1 MTHSTDVAIVGAG
14 PVGLFAVFECGMLGF
29 RSHVVDTLDAIG
41 GQCSALYPEKPI
53 YDIPGYPQISGGDL
67 VERLEAQA
75 AAVHPVY
82 HLGQRVEKLER
93 LADGH
98 ADGRRF
104 RLATSK
110 GEVIEAGAVIIAAG
124 AGAFG
129 PNRPPLDGIAAY
141 EGRPEGSGVQYLVRR
156 AAAYRGKSVVIA
168 GGGDSAVDWALALH
182 GIASQIF
189 FVHRRDQ
196 FRAAPESVTKLRAL
210 HGPTTGT
217 TGLEIVVPFQPA
229 GLECEAD
236 RKSTRLH
243 SSH

>member
-1 MTHSTDVAIVGAG
+1 MFFCFLFKQKTAYEMRISDWSSDV
-14 PVGLFAVFECGMLGF
+14 
-29 RSHVVDTLDAIG
+29 
-41 GQCSALYPEKPI
+41 CSSDL
-53 YDIPGYPQISGGDL
+53 PQISGGDL

-104 RLATSK
+104 RLTTSK

-141 EGRPEGSGVQYLVRR
+141 EGRPEGSGVTSLLRR
-156 AAAYRGKSVVIA
+156 AASTEARRG
-168 GGGDSAVDWALALH
+168 
-182 GIASQIF
+182 
-189 FVHRRDQ
+189 
-196 FRAAPESVTKLRAL
+196 
-210 HGPTTGT
+210 GT
-217 TGLEIVVPFQPA
+217 EWVSK
-229 GLECEAD
+229 C
-236 RKSTRLH
+236 
-243 SSH
+243 